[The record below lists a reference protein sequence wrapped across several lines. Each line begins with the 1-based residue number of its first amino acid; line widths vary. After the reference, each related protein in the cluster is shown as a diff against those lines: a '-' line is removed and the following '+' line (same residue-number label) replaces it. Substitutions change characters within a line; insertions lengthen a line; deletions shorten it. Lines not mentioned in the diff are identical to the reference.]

1 MVGRSIFGSSVSMN
15 NEFNFKGKKTEIKS
29 PGKACTPV
37 KMGDRGN
44 ILWILRHLCH

>member
-15 NEFNFKGKKTEIKS
+15 NEFNFKGKKQKS
-29 PGKACTPV
+29 KAQGKRVPLLKWGT
-37 KMGDRGN
+37 GN